1 MSFLRSGDITRSCW
15 PCIQRQG
22 KCLDG
27 EPRAVLL
34 KIKTT
39 VLQNGSHFA
48 LIFLSIVDIHTDD
61 MTVAKCIMM
70 ACQFVKVCDLPSCFA
85 SKDICPMFLGWFYYG
100 HGDMD
105 MKHHCHHLLHFPRR
119 CVSTGMS
126 CGRASSELRQ
136 VAAAFIRRLFSSPNQ
151 DLIGDSAKIFKHVKI
166 NATGLSAL

>member
-70 ACQFVKVCDLPSCFA
+70 ACQFVKVCDLPS
-85 SKDICPMFLGWFYYG
+85 W
-100 HGDMD
+100 
-105 MKHHCHHLLHFPRR
+105 
-119 CVSTGMS
+119 T
-126 CGRASSELRQ
+126 
-136 VAAAFIRRLFSSPNQ
+136 
-151 DLIGDSAKIFKHVKI
+151 
-166 NATGLSAL
+166 